1 MKLLMSIINFRK
13 LRIYPLVLIIQ
24 VCVVITAQGQQ
35 FYFKGDRNKD
45 AMPFLQVKN
54 LIIIPLYLNNKG
66 PYNFILDTGVGPL
79 IITDPSLIDSIGIK
93 VSRTI
98 KISGLGSGNEIEAYI
113 SNDVSAQLG
122 KSYIDNIPTAILK
135 RDIFGLSNYLGTK
148 VYGLLGYYFFKSFV
162 VELRYSTKRLLF
174 KHPNSGGKIKGER
187 IPIEISSYKP
197 YTNITIE
204 NPEYGK
210 AEVKM
215 LIDNGASHAI
225 SLERL
230 NEKPFPVPAA
240 SIKAN
245 LGVGMSGPIDGN
257 IGRVSALKIGSFAM
271 KNVLASYP
279 KYDDVAAKVLLKDR
293 NGNLGADIL
302 SRFNVIFDYADNS
315 MYLRKNSQ
323 FKRPFEHDMSGIELY
338 LEDGQIRRYFI
349 SRIEPGSPAENAGV
363 LVDDEIITINFTP
376 AASFKLDDI
385 NSLFKSVEGKTII
398 LSIRRNDELVLKVFK
413 LKQRI

>member
-13 LRIYPLVLIIQ
+13 LRIFQLVLIIQ
-24 VCVVITAQGQQ
+24 VCAVITAQGQQ

-204 NPEYGK
+204 NPDYGK
-210 AEVKM
+210 AEIKM

-349 SRIEPGSPAENAGV
+349 SRIEPGSPAENAGI

-385 NSLFKSVEGKTII
+385 NNLFKSVEGKTII

>member
-13 LRIYPLVLIIQ
+13 LRIYQLVLIIQ

-210 AEVKM
+210 AEIKM

-363 LVDDEIITINFTP
+363 LVDDEIITIHFTP

-385 NSLFKSVEGKTII
+385 NNLFKSVEGKTII

>member
-1 MKLLMSIINFRK
+1 MSIINFRK